1 MKIFMED
8 KINIT
13 YAGEVR
19 VAKGKSNR
27 TLYEHQKDAVEK
39 LNKLNERDSFSSLLV
54 LPTGGGKTFTGVYWL
69 LKEAVNNKKKVLWIA
84 HRHLLLEQAA
94 NTFQKTAYSDLLYNI
109 SSFNYRIVS
118 GKHDQAINIKESD
131 DILIISKDSAIRN
144 LDSIGKWLSGE
155 EEVYLVIDE
164 AHHAT
169 AKSYRKL
176 IDYVY
181 SKVEKVKLLGLTATP
196 FRTADNEQGLL
207 AKIFTD
213 GIVFKIDLKD
223 LIKKEILS
231 RPLFEACETEIKVGN
246 NMGLK
251 AIKNI
256 EYLDNLPDDIAND
269 IANNKE
275 RNKLIVNRYLANLDK
290 YGQTIIFALNRL
302 HAISLRGLFE
312 KAGIPAGVIVSGT
325 KAEFIGID
333 ISDKENELQIKNYRE
348 GKIKVLI
355 NVNILT
361 EGVDLPQ
368 TKTVFLTRPTVSTI
382 LMTQMVGRALRGEQA
397 GGTKEAYVV
406 SFIDQWQEHIAWV
419 NAETLIENEDDF
431 IDDTPSNNSGN
442 EIRLISIAK
451 IEEFAKLMDDTVDT
465 SKLEA
470 IGFMKRVPLGMYAF
484 TFIDDNMMERNHQVL
499 VYDSTKKQYEEFIK
513 DLPVFF
519 ESYNIEDEV
528 IPDKTMKE
536 LLKVAKDTYFDDY
549 MLPKYDEN
557 DIEYIL
563 KYYAQKECEPNFIPF
578 KEIDRQ
584 KLNLTDIAKDIVHK
598 DLRRSEIR
606 KYIDNLWN
614 QEDGIIRIYFN
625 KKMYFVR
632 QLQIEIDIVE
642 GTYESYDEIPKVVGE
657 ERKLSKLSLYDLEK
671 VAPEKARE
679 IKDKVYSSYMNNE
692 GLYYC
697 NKCGYTSNFKGMFQI
712 DHIKPISKGGLTTLD
727 NLQLLCSKCNK
738 IKGDK
743 LE

>member
-1 MKIFMED
+1 M
-8 KINIT
+8 
-13 YAGEVR
+13 
-19 VAKGKSNR
+19 
-27 TLYEHQKDAVEK
+27 
-39 LNKLNERDSFSSLLV
+39 
-54 LPTGGGKTFTGVYWL
+54 
-69 LKEAVNNKKKVLWIA
+69 
-84 HRHLLLEQAA
+84 
-94 NTFQKTAYSDLLYNI
+94 
-109 SSFNYRIVS
+109 
-118 GKHDQAINIKESD
+118 
-131 DILIISKDSAIRN
+131 
-144 LDSIGKWLSGE
+144 
-155 EEVYLVIDE
+155 
-164 AHHAT
+164 
-169 AKSYRKL
+169 
-176 IDYVY
+176 
-181 SKVEKVKLLGLTATP
+181 
-196 FRTADNEQGLL
+196 
-207 AKIFTD
+207 
-213 GIVFKIDLKD
+213 
-223 LIKKEILS
+223 
-231 RPLFEACETEIKVGN
+231 
-246 NMGLK
+246 
-251 AIKNI
+251 
-256 EYLDNLPDDIAND
+256 
-269 IANNKE
+269 
-275 RNKLIVNRYLANLDK
+275 
-290 YGQTIIFALNRL
+290 
-302 HAISLRGLFE
+302 
-312 KAGIPAGVIVSGT
+312 
-325 KAEFIGID
+325 
-333 ISDKENELQIKNYRE
+333 
-348 GKIKVLI
+348 
-355 NVNILT
+355 T

-528 IPDKTMKE
+528 IPDKIMKE

-584 KLNLTDIAKDIVHK
+584 KLNLTDIAKDIVNK

-606 KYIDNLWN
+606 KYIDDLWN

-642 GTYESYDEIPKVVGE
+642 GTYESYDEIPKVVVE